1 MVFLF
6 LWITMDDMGGAEI
19 DAQIDATIQGYSH
32 FKGKE
37 IQLLWNTLELST
49 VLMEKLHSFLHY
61 FKIYSA

>member
-1 MVFLF
+1 
-6 LWITMDDMGGAEI
+6 MGGAEI